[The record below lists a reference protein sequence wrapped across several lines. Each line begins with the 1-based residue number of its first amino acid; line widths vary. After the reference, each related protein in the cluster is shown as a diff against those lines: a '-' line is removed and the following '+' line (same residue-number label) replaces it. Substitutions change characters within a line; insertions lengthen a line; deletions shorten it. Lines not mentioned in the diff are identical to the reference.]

1 MSATLDVLA
10 WGLVEESEAAT
21 TKTSAQRGFGG
32 GHRASVSEYVVAVP
46 PLDLPSPPRVVTVH
60 VARWIAAS
68 EIESQTTVA
77 RRYAARGV
85 WLPPPTVA
93 SPAVGEFEQFE
104 ETVIA
109 DPMALAAM
117 DEAEQRLS
125 AARDAEVDRER
136 EDRLYYRD

>member
-1 MSATLDVLA
+1 MSATLDVLPA
-10 WGLVEESEAAT
+10 WIVEETEAST
-21 TKTSAQRGFGG
+21 TKTSTQRGSGEVSG
-32 GHRASVSEYVVAVP
+32 VSVSEYIVAVP
-46 PLDLPSPPRVVTVH
+46 TERSPSPSRVVTVQ
-60 VARWIAAS
+60 VTRWIAAS

-85 WLPPPTVA
+85 WLPPPAVA
-93 SPAVGEFEQFE
+93 SPAVGELE
-104 ETVIA
+104 ESVSA

-125 AARDAEVDRER
+125 AARDAEFDRER